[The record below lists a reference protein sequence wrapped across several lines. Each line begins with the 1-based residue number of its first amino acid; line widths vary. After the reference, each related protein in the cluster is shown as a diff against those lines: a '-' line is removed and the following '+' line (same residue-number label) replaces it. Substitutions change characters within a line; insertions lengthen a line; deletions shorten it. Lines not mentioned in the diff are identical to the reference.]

1 MTAIADTAVVDTA
14 LAASFTRRWANVIR
28 IHVANPWPT
37 LVAPW
42 LIFTAVFGLTF
53 AIWHIVLIAA
63 GSGGVDANAFQYNGG
78 ATWILFYMVVVA
90 VQSMNQTF
98 RFAIGFSS
106 TRRDYYLGTATLFV
120 GLAAV
125 YATGITAL
133 AEVEHLTSGWGVQG
147 AFFAPSVL
155 AHLPLA
161 QVWYAYFVTL
171 LFMFFLGT
179 AVGSVF
185 VRWGGNGILVFFGS
199 LAVVLVAT
207 IWLVTR
213 ASAWGTVGSFFTD
226 NSVTTILTW
235 SLPVTLVAALV
246 GYALMRRATPRA

>member
-1 MTAIADTAVVDTA
+1 MTTIVDTA
-14 LAASFTRRWANVIR
+14 ARVPLTKRWANVVR

-37 LVAPW
+37 LVTPW
-42 LIFTAVFGLTF
+42 LIFAAIFGLTY
-53 AIWHIVLIAA
+53 AIWHIVVIAA
-63 GSGGVDANAFQYNGG
+63 GPRGVDADAFQYNGG
-78 ATWILFYMVVVA
+78 STWILFYMVVVA
-90 VQSMNQTF
+90 AQSMNQTF
-98 RFAIGFSS
+98 RFAMGFSS

-120 GLAAV
+120 GLSAIYAAGITVLAAV
-125 YATGITAL
+125 ESLTG
-133 AEVEHLTSGWGVQG
+133 GWGVNG
-147 AFFAPSVL
+147 GFFAPAALSD
-155 AHLPLA
+155 LPLI
-161 QVWYAYFVTL
+161 QVAYVYFATL
-171 LFMFFLGT
+171 LFMFFLGA